1 MKDINSN
8 ALRQMISKTVA
19 SRFQASRRLT
29 LHNNLSLFSIT
40 LFSILLILVSMV
52 QAVGLKFAVS
62 DYVVNIGQLFLSIL
76 VLCFS
81 IAITMSD
88 FSLKSSKQHDCGMEL
103 NELVTYLK
111 NKWDIELS
119 DDEYNDSVKKYY
131 SILAKYENHLDVD
144 FNKVVAPK
152 KICSKENLNY
162 YARFGFYYVLLLT
175 VLTWIYYL
183 GVPPALL
190 SVS

>member
-52 QAVGLKFAVS
+52 QAVGLKFAIS

-88 FSLKSSKQHDCGMEL
+88 FSLKASKQHDCGMEL

-111 NKWDIELS
+111 NKWDIALS
-119 DDEYNDSVKKYY
+119 DEEYDDGVKKYY

-152 KICSKENLNY
+152 ELFSRANLNY
-162 YARFGFYYVLLLT
+162 YVRFGFYYVLVLT
-175 VLTWIYYL
+175 VLAWLYCL
-183 GVPPALL
+183 GIPPALL
-190 SVS
+190 SVN

>member
-40 LFSILLILVSMV
+40 FFSILLILVSMV
-52 QAVGLKFAVS
+52 QATGLKFGVN

-88 FSLKSSKQHDCGMEL
+88 FNLKAHRQHDCGMEL

-111 NKWDIELS
+111 NKWDVTLS
-119 DDEYNDSVKKYY
+119 DAEYEDGVKRYY
-131 SILAKYENHLDVD
+131 AVLGKYENHLEVD
-144 FNKVVAPK
+144 FNKANG
-152 KICSKENLNY
+152 SKGFYSRESFDY
-162 YARFGFYYVLLLT
+162 YLRFGFYYALILIVVVWL
-175 VLTWIYYL
+175 YYL
-183 GVPPALL
+183 GIPPALL